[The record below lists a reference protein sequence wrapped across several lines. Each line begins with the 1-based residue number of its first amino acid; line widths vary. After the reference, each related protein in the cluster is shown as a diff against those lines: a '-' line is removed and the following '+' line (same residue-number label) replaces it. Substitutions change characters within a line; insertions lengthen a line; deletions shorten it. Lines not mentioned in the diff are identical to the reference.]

1 MEDQRQK
8 EGTLVVL
15 IIFIISYFL
24 FQLSL
29 YSFYIVV
36 FTLPLLFITLFSVP
50 IRPE

>member
-1 MEDQRQK
+1 MENQRQK

-24 FQLSL
+24 FQLLSL

-36 FTLPLLFITLFSVP
+36 SLLFITLFSVP